1 MKTIKKIVIVS
12 TKIRGGGAERVVSV
26 LSSALAELGYQVDLI
41 LYERY
46 EDEYPVSN
54 SVNIHMLP
62 TQGNHQNKTVY
73 LVKKFIAL
81 PMKRAFAPIL
91 FVSEIS
97 YLLYLTHQFI
107 GFGIIQM
114 MESHGMV
121 AEAWILV
128 PVIHAIVLA
137 AILHYGIELRLNH
150 LLERFS
156 R

>member
-1 MKTIKKIVIVS
+1 MFFTVSLCILIVC
-12 TKIRGGGAERVVSV
+12 AQD
-26 LSSALAELGYQVDLI
+26 SAN
-41 LYERY
+41 RK
-46 EDEYPVSN
+46 
-54 SVNIHMLP
+54 MLP
-62 TQGNHQNKTVY
+62 
-73 LVKKFIAL
+73 L
-81 PMKRAFAPIL
+81 KRAFAPVL

-107 GFGIIQM
+107 GFGIIRM
-114 MESHGMV
+114 MESHGMA

-150 LLERFS
+150 LLGKLS